1 MTGIEES
8 EKRTSKPYSDE
19 LDVFLRVLTVNML
32 GGLFWALLQPL
43 KDFDSSQVVLIAVSG
58 MVVGV
63 ILSVSSLLIPRICS
77 KFEKSGVVYRMVC
90 DLMYSLISI
99 YLTVSMIFILT
110 ASAITLAGGYLTIR
124 SNGDIVASLSMGDL
138 WNSYSLDYLLQLSI
152 ISIFG
157 SPIAAILRYIK
168 AKMYKYLH
176 KSQHKNGILD
186 QK

>member
-1 MTGIEES
+1 LTSIEES
-8 EKRTSKPYSDE
+8 EERASKPYGDE

-32 GGLFWALLQPL
+32 GGLLWALLQPL
-43 KDFDSSQVVLIAVSG
+43 KDYDSSEVVFIAASG

-63 ILSVSSLLIPRICS
+63 ILSIGSLLTPRVCS
-77 KFEKSGVVYRMVC
+77 KFEKRAVYRMVC

-110 ASAITLAGGYLTIR
+110 ASAIMLAGGHLTIR

-138 WNSYSLDYLLQLSI
+138 LNSYSLDYLLQLSI

-157 SPIAAILRYIK
+157 SPIAAILRCIK
-168 AKMYKYLH
+168 AKMSRCLH
-176 KSQHKNGILD
+176 RNRHKNGILNR
-186 QK
+186 K